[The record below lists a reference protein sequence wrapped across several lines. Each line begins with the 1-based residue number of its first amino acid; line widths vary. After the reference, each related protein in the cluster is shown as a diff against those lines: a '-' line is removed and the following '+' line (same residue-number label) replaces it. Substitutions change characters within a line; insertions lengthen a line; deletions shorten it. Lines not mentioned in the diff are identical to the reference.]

1 MLNNINDW
9 LVEIF
14 NVRAFNWPAFGFAQA
29 VDILIVAILLYLVTR
44 WIRRTQAWVLLRGLV
59 IILFVAVL
67 ASVFELIA
75 VQWIVDNAI
84 SMGLVVVVILFQ
96 PELRKALEQL
106 GRGKYLIHL
115 KDEGEQQVHISAHSA
130 DEIIK
135 ATRVLSKN
143 KTGALIVLE
152 NEVDISEHERRGI
165 PLDAQVSVQLL
176 LNIFEKNAPLHDGA
190 VVIKNNRVSSAS
202 CILPL
207 SAESMDSSLGTRH
220 RAAVGI
226 SEVSDA
232 RVVIV
237 SEETGTVSMVIDS
250 KITQN
255 ISEAQMRELLI
266 WGVPAKSRFALFRSR
281 KNKTKAPDAS
291 KGGGNVK

>member
-1 MLNNINDW
+1 
-9 LVEIF
+9 
-14 NVRAFNWPAFGFAQA
+14 
-29 VDILIVAILLYLVTR
+29 
-44 WIRRTQAWVLLRGLV
+44 
-59 IILFVAVL
+59 
-67 ASVFELIA
+67 
-75 VQWIVDNAI
+75 
-84 SMGLVVVVILFQ
+84 MGLVVVVILFQ

-106 GRGKYLIHL
+106 GKGKYLIHL
-115 KDEGEQQVHISAHSA
+115 KDESDRQVHISAHTV

-135 ATRVLSKN
+135 ATRVLSKD
-143 KTGALIVLE
+143 KTGALIVVE

-190 VVIKNNRVSSAS
+190 VIVRSNRVSAAS

-207 SAESMDSSLGTRH
+207 TAESLDVSLGTRH

-232 RVVIV
+232 RVVVV
-237 SEETGTVSMVIDS
+237 SEETGTVSLVIDG

-255 ISEAQMRELLI
+255 VAENQLRELLI
-266 WGVPAKSRFALFRSR
+266 WGVPTKSRFSIFKSKKSR
-281 KNKTKAPDAS
+281 S
-291 KGGGNVK
+291 KGGNIK

>member
-1 MLNNINDW
+1 MLEDINSW
-9 LVEIF
+9 LMEIF
-14 NVRAFNWPAFGFAQA
+14 NIPALNLPAFGPAQILD
-29 VDILIVAILLYLVTR
+29 VLIVAFILYFVTR

-59 IILFVAVL
+59 IVLIIAVL

-75 VQWIVDNAI
+75 VQWIINNAI

-106 GRGKYLIHL
+106 GRGQYLINL
-115 KDEGEQQVHISAHSA
+115 SSDAEQKIHISAHTV

-135 ATRVLSKN
+135 VARVLSK
-143 KTGALIVLE
+143 KLTGALIVLE

-165 PLDAQVSVQLL
+165 PIDAQVSVQLL

-190 VVIKNNRVSSAS
+190 VIVRNNRISSAS

-207 SAESMDSSLGTRH
+207 SEESLDARLGTRH

-232 RVVIV
+232 RVVVV
-237 SEETGTVSMVIDS
+237 SEETGTISFVIDG
-250 KITQN
+250 KITRN
-255 ISEAQMRELLI
+255 IQEAQMRELLI
-266 WGVPAKSRFALFRSR
+266 WGVPEKSRFSIFKSR
-281 KNKTKAPDAS
+281 RKKK
-291 KGGGNVK
+291 

>member
-1 MLNNINDW
+1 MFGNFSDR
-9 LVEIF
+9 LVETF
-14 NVRAFNWPAFGFAQA
+14 NIPAFNLPTFGPAQML
-29 VDILIVAILLYLVTR
+29 DILIVAVLLYLITR

-59 IILFVAVL
+59 VVLIIAVL

-75 VQWIVDNAI
+75 VQWILNNAI

-106 GRGKYLIHL
+106 GRGQYLIHL
-115 KDEGEQQVHISAHSA
+115 KDEGEQKVHTSAHTVE
-130 DEIIK
+130 EIIK
-135 ATRVLSKN
+135 ATRSLSKKLN
-143 KTGALIVLE
+143 GALIVLE
-152 NEVDISEHERRGI
+152 NEFDISEHERRGI

-190 VVIKNNRVSSAS
+190 VIIRNNRVSSAS

-207 SAESMDSSLGTRH
+207 TSESIDENLGTRH

-232 RVVIV
+232 RVVVV
-237 SEETGTVSMVIDS
+237 SEETGTISLVIDG
-250 KITQN
+250 KLTRN
-255 ISEAQMRELLI
+255 ISENQMRELLI
-266 WGVPAKSRFALFRSR
+266 WGVPAKSRFSIFKSR
-281 KNKTKAPDAS
+281 RKK
-291 KGGGNVK
+291 

>member
-1 MLNNINDW
+1 MLSLLSDW
-9 LVEIF
+9 FVETF
-14 NVRAFNWPAFGFAQA
+14 NLRALIWPDFGFAQV
-29 VDILIVAILLYLVTR
+29 VDILIVAVLLYLITR

-59 IILFVAVL
+59 IVLFVAVL

-115 KDEGEQQVHISAHSA
+115 TEESEKQVHISAHTV

-143 KTGALIVLE
+143 LTGALIVVE
-152 NEVDISEHERRGI
+152 NEVDIAEHERRGI
-165 PLDAQVSVQLL
+165 PLDARVSVQLL

-190 VVIKNNRVSSAS
+190 VIIRNNRVSSAS

-207 SAESMDSSLGTRH
+207 SGETLDSSLGTRH

-226 SEVSDA
+226 SEASDA
-232 RVVIV
+232 RVVVV
-237 SEETGTVSMVIDS
+237 SEETGTVSLVVDG
-250 KITQN
+250 KITPN
-255 ISEAQMRELLI
+255 VSEASLRDLLI
-266 WGVPAKSRFALFRSR
+266 WGVPAKSRFSIFRNRR
-281 KNKTKAPDAS
+281 KKNAD
-291 KGGGNVK
+291 N

>member
-1 MLNNINDW
+1 MLDSLSDRFIEFFNIPA
-9 LVEIF
+9 LS
-14 NVRAFNWPAFGFAQA
+14 WPTFGIAQML
-29 VDILIVAILLYLVTR
+29 DILIVAMLLYFVTR
-44 WIRRTQAWVLLRGLV
+44 WIRHTQAWVLLRGLV
-59 IILFVAVL
+59 IILIIAIL

-75 VQWIVDNAI
+75 VQWIINNAI

-106 GRGKYLIHL
+106 GRGNYLINL
-115 KDEGEQQVHISAHSA
+115 NEGEQQVHISAHTV

-135 ATRVLSKN
+135 VTRVLSKTL
-143 KTGALIVLE
+143 TGALIVFE

-176 LNIFEKNAPLHDGA
+176 LNIFEKNVPLHDGA
-190 VVIKNNRVSSAS
+190 VIIRNNRISSAS

-207 SAESMDSSLGTRH
+207 TAESLDASLGTRH

-232 RVVIV
+232 RVVVV
-237 SEETGTVSMVIDS
+237 SEETGTISLVIDG
-250 KITQN
+250 KIMRN
-255 ISEAQMRELLI
+255 IEEKQMRDLLI
-266 WGVPAKSRFALFRSR
+266 WGVPTKSRFSIFRRGR
-281 KNKTKAPDAS
+281 KKK
-291 KGGGNVK
+291 

>member
-1 MLNNINDW
+1 LFGLFESLSSW
-9 LVEIF
+9 FVETF
-14 NVRAFNWPAFGFAQA
+14 NLRALIWPDFGFAQV
-29 VDILIVAILLYLVTR
+29 VDILIVTVLLYLITR
-44 WIRRTQAWVLLRGLV
+44 WIRRTQAWVLLRGLLIVLV
-59 IILFVAVL
+59 IAVL

-75 VQWIVDNAI
+75 VQWILDNAI

-106 GRGKYLIHL
+106 GRGKYLLHL
-115 KDEGEQQVHISAHSA
+115 TEESEKQVHISAHTV

-143 KTGALIVLE
+143 FTGALIVVE
-152 NEVDISEHERRGI
+152 NEVDIAEHERRGI

-190 VVIKNNRVSSAS
+190 VIIRNNRVSSAS

-207 SAESMDSSLGTRH
+207 SEESLDSSLGTRH

-226 SEVSDA
+226 SEASDA
-232 RVVIV
+232 RVVVV
-237 SEETGTVSMVIDS
+237 SEETGTISLVVDG
-250 KITQN
+250 KITAG
-255 ISEAQMRELLI
+255 IAEASLRDLLI
-266 WGVPAKSRFALFRSR
+266 WGIPAKSRFSIFKNRR
-281 KNKTKAPDAS
+281 KKNGSD
-291 KGGGNVK
+291 